1 MPSSTYDYFSE
12 LYRPELAKAGTHFFC
27 HACLVHRPVDDRSP
41 DERYCQQCFEFL
53 SDEMAA
59 AKKNNQKQAAWW
71 PKITAEKQPQETAP
85 EKCAK
90 NAVEIANNKTLPTR
104 LFAQPDNEPETPDGG
119 LKGRP
124 VMSLPME
131 KILAMFASGE
141 KVPDI
146 KKQLEAEG
154 IKVSRRSLYYIKA
167 GQRVLV

>member
-71 PKITAEKQPQETAP
+71 PEASD
-85 EKCAK
+85 KCAK
-90 NAVEIANNKTLPTR
+90 NTDEIANKETLPTR
-104 LFAQPDNEPETPDGG
+104 LFAQPDKAPEPPDSG

>member
-1 MPSSTYDYFSE
+1 MAECKTCGHN
-12 LYRPELAKAGTHFFC
+12 LPEGWCHTCFRDFPLAAMS
-27 HACLVHRPVDDRSP
+27 ADS
-41 DERYCQQCFEFL
+41 RYCPECFDFL

-71 PKITAEKQPQETAP
+71 PEASD
-85 EKCAK
+85 KCAK
-90 NAVEIANNKTLPTR
+90 NTDEIANKETLPTR
-104 LFAQPDNEPETPDGG
+104 LFAQPDKAPEPPDSG